1 MKEWL
6 SQYGY
11 LILVFFAVLA
21 IFIVVLNFAAKAYS
35 KHMKSFKA
43 EEAEIKRL
51 TALKEKYKDLSEEA
65 ISSAPDEEL
74 LEGVALIYQLFL
86 QKKDNVEEEFLK
98 LSSEIQSIYVL
109 DVFVADG
116 GVEEFFTANTN
127 ILRMR
132 LVPALE
138 LIGLNEDAKCLSAI
152 SRMYDEDD
160 YEASFSRKKLEDAD
174 KFFRDSDILSRIKLN
189 SAKYIKENVS
199 LLKF

>member
-116 GVEEFFTANTN
+116 GVEEFFTANAN

-138 LIGLNEDAKCLSAI
+138 LIGLNEDAKRLSAI

>member
-11 LILVFFAVLA
+11 LILVFFVVLA

-35 KHMKSFKA
+35 KHMKSYKA

-65 ISSAPDEEL
+65 IGSAPDEEL

-132 LVPALE
+132 LVPALA
-138 LIGLNEDAKCLSAI
+138 LIGLNEDAKRLSTI

-174 KFFRDSDILSRIKLN
+174 KFFRDSDILSRIKLH

>member
-35 KHMKSFKA
+35 KHQKLFKA
-43 EEAEIKRL
+43 EEAELKRL

-138 LIGLNEDAKCLSAI
+138 LIGLNEDAKRLSAI